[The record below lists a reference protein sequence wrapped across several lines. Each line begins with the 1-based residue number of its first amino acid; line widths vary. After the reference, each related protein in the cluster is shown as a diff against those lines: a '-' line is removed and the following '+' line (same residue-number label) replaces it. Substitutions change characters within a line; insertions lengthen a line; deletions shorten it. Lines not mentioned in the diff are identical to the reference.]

1 MNRFEKFFGAS
12 TQFEIEGITL
22 NVYPMTVEDSLLL
35 SVSET
40 DTKEQ
45 ILERRA
51 KLIKS
56 CLREDGL
63 TIDDIK
69 KFRQDIFL
77 AIIEK
82 IMDVSE
88 ESAKPNE
95 GALRRIKEQI
105 AKQGLAKEGA
115 SANAST
121 N

>member
-12 TQFEIEGITL
+12 TQFEIEGVTL
-22 NVYPMTVEDSLLL
+22 DVYPMTVNDSLLL
-35 SVSET
+35 SAAKE

-45 ILERRA
+45 ILDRRA

-56 CLREDGL
+56 CLRDDSL

-69 KFRQDIFL
+69 RFRQDIFL
-77 AIIEK
+77 AILEK
-82 IMDVSE
+82 IIDVSE

-105 AKQGLAKEGA
+105 AKQGLVEKGT
-115 SANAST
+115 SADAST